1 MLKVTVEIVPGGQ
14 VDKTRLIGTLNI
26 SLQEVGQGNV
36 GQYSSVLSTD
46 GKSPPPNPAV
56 IIDHHQR
63 DQGAFALVQ
72 KCLDAHLRP
81 RYNVFANVL
90 GDDVAELPGETEEYA
105 GETCGSCGNTKDLMG
120 CQYDYGHPN
129 HYDGVSELRCP
140 CGARTGRWT
149 GEVFSKGESERPFG
163 R

>member
-14 VDKTRLIGTLNI
+14 TDQARIIGTLNI
-26 SLQEVGQGNV
+26 SLREVGQGDV
-36 GQYSSVLSTD
+36 GQYSSVMSTD
-46 GKSPPPNPAV
+46 AKSPPPNPCV
-56 IIDHHQR
+56 FIDHHQR

-81 RYNVFANVL
+81 AYDVFSDVL
-90 GDDVAELPGETEEYA
+90 GDDVAELPDEHDGP
-105 GETCGSCGNTKDLMG
+105 TCALCGNIDLMG

-129 HYDGVSELRCP
+129 HYDGISEWRCS

-149 GEVFSKGESERPFG
+149 GKILAEGESERKFG
-163 R
+163 C